1 MLELADK
8 YEISLTFSTVGFLF
22 AETKQELLQYLPLN
36 KPTYNNIN
44 LSPYPLLDSI
54 GVSENVDP
62 FHYAKSIIM
71 EITKLDLLLF
81 PTIIVMKR
89 VKLLNSL
96 KMI

>member
-44 LSPYPLLDSI
+44 LSPYSLLDSI
-54 GVSENVDP
+54 GDSENQIH
-62 FHYAKSIIM
+62 FIM
-71 EITKLDLLLF
+71 LI
-81 PTIIVMKR
+81 
-89 VKLLNSL
+89 
-96 KMI
+96 